1 MANSGV
7 KLGDYTTTPLYNI
20 KAVVQVTQIS
30 PSTLRAWERR
40 YNVCTPQRSQSGY
53 RLYSDRD
60 VALIKWLKSQVDAGM
75 SISQAVSWYD
85 RIVDE
90 TDDSEKVVLPQA
102 EQVNKDLST
111 TRDRIVDIRATQS
124 VRSLHA
130 LQGELLDALISFN
143 ETSAERIV
151 NEAFSLYTLEEV
163 GDNLIT
169 PVLVQI
175 GDLWHDGKLSITR
188 EHYATGYLR
197 QRLISMLRGVSAESI
212 GPMIWVGCAPGE
224 LHEIG
229 SILLSIYMK
238 RAGFQVRYLG
248 QNLPVE
254 DLVEEVKQNHPDM
267 VLFSA
272 TSIQTVKTLQSLTN
286 ALSQT
291 GPSGVVIGYG
301 GQIFVRQPELK
312 QEITGIYMGSNA
324 QEAVDI
330 AKDLLR

>member
-85 RIVDE
+85 RIVEE
-90 TDDSEKVVLPQA
+90 TDDSDRIVLPKA
-102 EQVNKDLST
+102 EQTNSNLGT
-111 TRDRIVDIRATQS
+111 NRDRIVDIRATQS
-124 VRSLHA
+124 VRSLQA
-130 LQGELLDALISFN
+130 LQGELLDALITFN
-143 ETSAERIV
+143 ETVAERIV

-169 PVLVQI
+169 PVLVEI
-175 GDLWHDGKLSITR
+175 GELWHDGRLSITR

-197 QRLISMLRGVSAESI
+197 QRLVSMLRGVAGESI
-212 GPMIWVGCAPGE
+212 GPTIWIGCAPGE

-248 QNLPVE
+248 QNLPVD
-254 DLVEEVKQNHPDM
+254 DLVDEVKKNQPNM
-267 VLFSA
+267 ILFSA
-272 TSIQTVKTLQSLTN
+272 TSIQTVKTLQNLTN
-286 ALSQT
+286 ALAET
-291 GPSGVVIGYG
+291 GSSGVVIGYG
-301 GQIFVRQPELK
+301 GQIFVKQPDLK
-312 QEITGIYMGSNA
+312 QEIAGIYMGSTA

-330 AKDLLR
+330 AKDLLK